1 MTGTVLLVIGA
12 GVLAAVLGLF
22 YVKDR
27 VRRPALARL
36 AYSELMMRVTV
47 IAVAL
52 IALGLM
58 LILSEMFP

>member
-1 MTGTVLLVIGA
+1 MTGMILLVIGA

-22 YVKDR
+22 YAKDR

-47 IAVAL
+47 VAVAL
-52 IALGLM
+52 MALGLM

>member
-1 MTGTVLLVIGA
+1 MTGMVLLVIGA

-47 IAVAL
+47 VAVAL
-52 IALGLM
+52 MALGLM
-58 LILSEMFP
+58 LMLSEMFP

>member
-1 MTGTVLLVIGA
+1 MTGMVLLVIGA

-27 VRRPALARL
+27 VRRPVLARL

-47 IAVAL
+47 VAVAL
-52 IALGLM
+52 MALGLM
-58 LILSEMFP
+58 LMLSEMFP

>member
-47 IAVAL
+47 VAVAL